1 MPKPPTLTP
10 AKRRKFLDAL
20 SETGDVSAAAKAAGL
35 ARGEALRLRE
45 EDETFRSAWDDAHE
59 SAVDALEAEAR
70 RRALEGDEEDIYYRG
85 EIVGTKTRKSDGML
99 EFLLKAYRPQKF
111 ASKTASKAAH
121 DRTVTVD
128 DIATDPTV
136 LTFRHKDPAG
146 TLTAFIWGTDSE
158 LVRDS
163 TGTFRVDL
171 VLADSGRHH
180 YRWEATGSAHG
191 AEEAS
196 FDVRT
201 SNVI

>member
-1 MPKPPTLTP
+1 MSSPTLTP
-10 AKRRKFLDAL
+10 ARRRKFLDTL
-20 SETGDVSAAAKAAGL
+20 SETGDVSAAAKAGGVT
-35 ARGEALRLRE
+35 RREAMRLRE
-45 EDETFRSAWDDAHE
+45 EDENFRAGWDDATE

-70 RRALEGDEEDIYYRG
+70 RRALEGDEEHIYYRG
-85 EIVGTKTRKSDGML
+85 EIVGTKIRKSDGML

-111 ASKTASKAAH
+111 ASKPASKAAH
-121 DRTVTVD
+121 DRTVTVSAV
-128 DIATDPTV
+128 ATDPTA

-146 TLTAFIWGTDSE
+146 TLTAFDWGTDAE

-163 TGTFRVDL
+163 TGDFHVDL
-171 VLADSGRHH
+171 ILSDSGRHH